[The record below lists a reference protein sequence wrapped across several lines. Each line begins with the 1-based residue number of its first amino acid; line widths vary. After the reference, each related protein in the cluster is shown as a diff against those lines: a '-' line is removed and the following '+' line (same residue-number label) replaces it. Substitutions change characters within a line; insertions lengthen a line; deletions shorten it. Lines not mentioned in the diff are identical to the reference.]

1 MTHQVYDQAFI
12 QDFEARMQAAED
24 HARKHGVK
32 RMAAGWYMVA
42 DADGNVWQLE
52 RGDFREYEG
61 PNARWWWMTSPDGD
75 SGAGDAPTYAEAR
88 DAIRQFSAG

>member
-1 MTHQVYDQAFI
+1 MTPDEVQKFVA
-12 QDFEARMQAAED
+12 EMEAAEA

-32 RMAAGWYMVA
+32 RMAPGWYFVA

-61 PNARWWWMTSPDGD
+61 RDAKLWWLTDPTGD
-75 SGAGDAPTYAEAR
+75 SGAGEAATYAEAR
-88 DAIRQFSAG
+88 DAVKSFGT